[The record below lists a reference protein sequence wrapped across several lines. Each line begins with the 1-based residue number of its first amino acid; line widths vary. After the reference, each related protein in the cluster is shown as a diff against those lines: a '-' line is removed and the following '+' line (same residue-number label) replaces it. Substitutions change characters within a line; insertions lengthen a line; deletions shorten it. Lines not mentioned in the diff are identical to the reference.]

1 MQPVSGGKDR
11 EKSISS
17 KPRKNVEEGEEKD
30 LEDLS
35 APLQTWRGL
44 SYGWEIY
51 CRAAHRCFDWR
62 AHSSSPH
69 HCPLFDIRLS

>member
-35 APLQTWRGL
+35 APL
-44 SYGWEIY
+44 
-51 CRAAHRCFDWR
+51 
-62 AHSSSPH
+62 
-69 HCPLFDIRLS
+69 